1 MADVE
6 GKREYELKNSQA
18 IGSQFFMVNGNVNNN
33 INFNDNINLK
43 TYNLQHTTHNK
54 DFTPSS
60 LHDNMLHDLRV
71 RILRFLQA

>member
-1 MADVE
+1 LNLAAIGGNILPFFMADVE

-43 TYNLQHTTHNK
+43 TYNLQPTTYN
-54 DFTPSS
+54 SQQ
-60 LHDNMLHDLRV
+60 
-71 RILRFLQA
+71 RFYSFFIA